1 MLLKDFPQG
10 FSLGYSVHVLGI
22 LMQSILIRVSN
33 LIEEE
38 QSVMNAEEAAA
49 IESLSELLAT
59 AHRDI
64 ETLTS
69 RRLN

>member
-22 LMQSILIRVSN
+22 LMQSILMRVSH
-33 LIEEE
+33 LIEEG

-49 IESLSELLAT
+49 IESLRALLEA

>member
-22 LMQSILIRVSN
+22 LMQSILIRVSH

-38 QSVMNAEEAAA
+38 RNVMNAEEAAA
-49 IESLSELLAT
+49 IESLRALLEA